1 MSATFAPNGRVALVT
16 GAARGIGRGIA
27 LRLAADGYRV
37 AVNHPSD
44 DDGPQETL
52 RLIAAAGGE
61 AVGVKADVGVAEQ
74 ARGLVA
80 EVVERLGRLDVV
92 VCNAGIC
99 PFGPFDEVTE
109 ETWDRTHE
117 VNLKGTFLVSQ
128 EASRVMIAQGDGGRI
143 VAISSISAIAGGSM
157 QTAYTP
163 TKAGQVSLMRSLA
176 IALGPHGITCNCVE
190 PGTILT
196 DLNAEV
202 LADPRMREHYESRIP
217 TRSIGT
223 PADIAGAVAFL
234 VSDDAAYVN
243 GTEILVDGGALVNLA

>member
-1 MSATFAPNGRVALVT
+1 MSAAAAVKKVALVT
-16 GAARGIGRGIA
+16 GSARGIGRGIA

-37 AVNHPSD
+37 AVNGPSA
-44 DDGPQETL
+44 DDGPQETVAQ
-52 RLIAAAGGE
+52 IASDGGE
-61 AVGVKADVGVAEQ
+61 AHGFVADVGIAAE
-74 ARGLVA
+74 ATGLVDA
-80 EVVERLGRLDVV
+80 VVAHFGRLDVV

-109 ETWDRTHE
+109 EVWDRTHQ

-128 EASRVMIAQGDGGRI
+128 AASRVLIEQGDGGRI

-190 PGTILT
+190 PGTIET

-202 LADPRMREHYESRIP
+202 LADPSMREHYASRIP
-217 TRSIGT
+217 VRRIGA

-234 VSDDAAYVN
+234 VSEDAAYVN

>member
-1 MSATFAPNGRVALVT
+1 MSAAVRRVALVT
-16 GAARGIGRGIA
+16 GSARGIGRGIA

-37 AVNHPSD
+37 AVNGPSA
-44 DDGPQETL
+44 DDGPQETVAQ
-52 RLIAAAGGE
+52 IAAAGGE
-61 AVGVKADVGVAEQ
+61 AHGFVADVGVAVE
-74 ARGLVA
+74 ATGLVDA
-80 EVVERLGRLDVV
+80 VVAHFGRLDAV

-99 PFGPFDEVTE
+99 PFGPFDDVSEAV
-109 ETWDRTHE
+109 WDRTHQ

-128 EASRVMIAQGDGGRI
+128 AASRVLIAQGDGGRI

-176 IALGPHGITCNCVE
+176 IALGPYGITCNCVE
-190 PGTILT
+190 PGTIET

-202 LADPRMREHYESRIP
+202 LSDPRMREHYESRIP
-217 TRSIGT
+217 VRRIGA

-234 VSDDAAYVN
+234 VSEDAAYVN